1 MFCGNVNF
9 YLDDEKIA
17 SVNLV
22 AETTIDKI
30 SVMNLFGMITEFW
43 VNLFR

>member
-1 MFCGNVNF
+1 MFFGTANF
-9 YLDDEKIA
+9 YLNEEQIDT
-17 SVNLV
+17 VNLV
-22 AETTIDKI
+22 AENNVDKI

>member
-1 MFCGNVNF
+1 MFYGSVKY
-9 YLDDEKIA
+9 YLNDEEIS

-22 AETTIDKI
+22 AENSVDKVN
-30 SVMNLFGMITEFW
+30 VMNLFGMITENW